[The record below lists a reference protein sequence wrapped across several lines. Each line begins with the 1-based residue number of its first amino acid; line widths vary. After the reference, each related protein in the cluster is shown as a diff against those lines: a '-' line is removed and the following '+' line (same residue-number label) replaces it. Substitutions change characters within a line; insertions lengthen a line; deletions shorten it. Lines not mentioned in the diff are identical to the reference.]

1 MKNSVE
7 LGAYTRYSI
16 NKMTGDE
23 NDLLSESP
31 LFERSNQS
39 DTGRRVDRSPAIQ
52 DNTAVDDAEE
62 IDPALIKEI
71 EIYI

>member
-39 DTGRRVDRSPAIQ
+39 DTGRRVDRPPA
-52 DNTAVDDAEE
+52 NLVDDAEE

>member
-1 MKNSVE
+1 MFKDFTFRESAPE
-7 LGAYTRYSI
+7 SFI
-16 NKMTGDE
+16 SQ
-23 NDLLSESP
+23 LLSESP

-39 DTGRRVDRSPAIQ
+39 DTGRRVDRPPA
-52 DNTAVDDAEE
+52 NLVDDAEE

>member
-1 MKNSVE
+1 
-7 LGAYTRYSI
+7 
-16 NKMTGDE
+16 MTGDE

-39 DTGRRVDRSPAIQ
+39 DTGRRVDRPPA
-52 DNTAVDDAEE
+52 NLVDDAEE

>member
-39 DTGRRVDRSPAIQ
+39 DTGRRVDRSPA
-52 DNTAVDDAEE
+52 NLVDDAEE